1 VFSAY
6 LRAALNAGVAVLLA
20 AILTFILG
28 FFMPY
33 MGPEDGLFHQTFSAL
48 NEWVLFLMLLA
59 IAFGV
64 IARSVTESGVG
75 R

>member
-1 VFSAY
+1 MFSAY

-33 MGPEDGLFHQTFSAL
+33 MGPEDGLFYQTFSAL

-59 IAFGV
+59 IAFAV

>member
-1 VFSAY
+1 
-6 LRAALNAGVAVLLA
+6 
-20 AILTFILG
+20 
-28 FFMPY
+28 MPY

>member
-1 VFSAY
+1 MFSTY
-6 LRAALNAGVAVLLA
+6 LRAAINTGVAVLMA
-20 AILTFILG
+20 AILTFILL

-33 MGPEDGLFHQTFSAL
+33 LGPEDGLIYQTFAAL
-48 NEWVLFLMLLA
+48 GEWVLFLMLIA

-64 IARSVTESGVG
+64 IVRSLVESEVP